1 MALHENAE
9 NRLYNWKFSQ
19 ALTAAK
25 NQDRLPTTDEILK
38 LKALA
43 DTFGN
48 CGWFD
53 GTMATIIQMAVHD
66 LIGDHDL

>member
-1 MALHENAE
+1 MALTENTK
-9 NRLYNWKFSQ
+9 NRLYNWKFAQ

-25 NQDRLPTTDEILK
+25 NQDQLPTTDEILAI
-38 LKALA
+38 KALA
-43 DTFGN
+43 DAFGS

-66 LIGDHDL
+66 LIGDQD